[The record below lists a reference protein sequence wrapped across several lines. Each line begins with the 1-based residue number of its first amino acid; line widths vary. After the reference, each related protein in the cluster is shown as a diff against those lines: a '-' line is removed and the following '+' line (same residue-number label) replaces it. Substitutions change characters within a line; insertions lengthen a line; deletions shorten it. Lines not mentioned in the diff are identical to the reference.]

1 MLRMGLGETE
11 MTLIYVKTTIHFLQ
25 CIVIPQIQYSV
36 RGVRGASGVLQCLLL
51 SHSFCTVSEV
61 SMVPMVSYSV
71 LRHMLLSQFLY
82 SVRGA
87 YGVLQCLMV
96 SVVSHRLL
104 R

>member
-1 MLRMGLGETE
+1 MVS
-11 MTLIYVKTTIHFLQ
+11 YN
-25 CIVIPQIQYSV
+25 
-36 RGVRGASGVLQCLLL
+36 VLWCLLL
-51 SHSFCTVSEV
+51 SHRFFS
-61 SMVPMVSYSV
+61 VPMVSYSV
-71 LRHMLLSQFLY
+71 LRHLLLSQFLY